1 MRLEEE
7 LRQLQDAQQLC
18 VHRPR
23 ARCKLHN
30 PNHRHNPN
38 QRHHTSH
45 TLQSRVHPCIGLTPS
60 RSYSELMQRQAK
72 LSDDIERIEQ
82 ELDADNEGQVRG
94 RGMMQLWV

>member
-30 PNHRHNPN
+30 PN

-45 TLQSRVHPCIGLTPS
+45 TSQSRVHLCIGFTPS